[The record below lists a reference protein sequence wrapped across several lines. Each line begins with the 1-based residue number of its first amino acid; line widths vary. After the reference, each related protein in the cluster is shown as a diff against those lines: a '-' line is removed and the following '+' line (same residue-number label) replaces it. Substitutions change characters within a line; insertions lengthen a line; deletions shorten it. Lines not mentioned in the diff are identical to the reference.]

1 MTSEKSPS
9 ILAVAAG
16 IVSIRCGSLLF
27 PFVSFRH
34 MVLYH
39 EQGPLWRLLL
49 PVLIDSGIVWLLCM
63 ALLAL
68 IRRWER
74 VRLVFWTAFFSLLP
88 LIAARMAFVAMGTLP
103 PIRVEV
109 ALVLLT
115 LLIFCLLLFLAWRSS
130 VGHVRRA
137 LRLAETVVALTAWS
151 GAVLLGQSLWSC
163 YAAARVAVPPL
174 LSLSP
179 NAPPRPTVLWI
190 LFDEIS
196 EDQLFDHR
204 FPGLAL
210 PAFDRFASQSTVFS
224 HAVAA
229 NLYTEAA
236 VPGLMTGLPV
246 DQIEAGFDGQR
257 LTLDLR
263 SGAHQLFDAQQ
274 TVFGDAQRL
283 GYPTSVVGWYNPYCR
298 ILPTVLNRCTWVGHS
313 YDLPA
318 GFRSNTPF
326 ARNLPTALV
335 GSIPLRNHL
344 YGHLGFQSDRA
355 MRGDHIAEYRK
366 LESASLSLLAEPHPG
381 FVMLH
386 IAAPHPEGIYN
397 RHTGVLSDAA
407 PLSYVDNLALADRFL
422 GEVEETLAKKQEWD
436 QATIVIMGDHSWRT
450 QQIWRASDIWTP
462 EDEIASDHGAFD
474 DRPGYLVKLPGQHTA
489 ARIDASFDALRSR
502 ALFDEILAGQIQT
515 PEQLAVWA
523 AHP

>member
-1 MTSEKSPS
+1 VPPRKLPS
-9 ILAVAAG
+9 VLVVAAG
-16 IVSIRCGSLLF
+16 IATVRCF
-27 PFVSFRH
+27 PILSPLISPRH
-34 MVLYH
+34 IAVYH
-39 EQGPLWRLLL
+39 QQGPAWRLFL
-49 PVLIDSGIVWLLCM
+49 PILMACVAAWLVVLGVLKLT
-63 ALLAL
+63 
-68 IRRWER
+68 RRWAWL
-74 VRLVFWTAFFSLLP
+74 RLGFWAALASLLP
-88 LIAARMAFVAMGTLP
+88 LIVVSAVCSEIQT
-103 PIRVEV
+103 
-109 ALVLLT
+109 ALSHELEGALFLFSALCFGL
-115 LLIFCLLLFLAWRSS
+115 LLILARRSTPTQ
-130 VGHVRRA
+130 VARV
-137 LRLAETVVALTAWS
+137 LRLAELGAALTAWS
-151 GAVLLGQSLWSC
+151 GLVLLGQTLWAFH
-163 YAAARVAVPPL
+163 AAEKTTEAAL
-174 LSLSP
+174 LSASP
-179 NAPPRPTVLWI
+179 NAPPSPTVIWI
-190 LFDEIS
+190 LLDELS
-196 EDQLFDHR
+196 ENQVFDHR

-210 PAFDRFASQSTVFS
+210 PAFDRIAGQSTTFT

-229 NLYTEAA
+229 NLFTEAA
-236 VPGLMTGLPV
+236 LPGLMTGLPV
-246 DQIEAGFDGQR
+246 KKIEASADGGR

-263 SGAHQLFDAQQ
+263 SGARQSFDAQQ

-298 ILPTVLNRCTWVGHS
+298 ILPTVLNRCTWVAHGDNLS
-313 YDLPA
+313 A
-318 GFRSNTPF
+318 AFRSNSSFRQNLVPVLLTPIPF
-326 ARNLPTALV
+326 RARLMK
-335 GSIPLRNHL
+335 R
-344 YGHLGFQSDRA
+344 LGFQIDRVL
-355 MRGDHIAEYRK
+355 RRDHIAEYRK

-462 EDEIASDHGAFD
+462 EDEIASQHGAFD

-489 ARIDASFDALRSR
+489 ARIDAPYDALRSR
-502 ALFDEILAGQIQT
+502 ALFDQILAGQIQT